1 MYVLD
6 LDLDFFLDNIC
17 PLAEK
22 GTRPDANQASPWPE
36 EQVRFFLEHNCGL
49 RRETPVPG
57 ALFETHDQAL
67 SHWQGLEK
75 PLSVTH
81 VDAHS
86 DLGVGKPGPAFV
98 LESVITRPVE
108 ARLDIPGYYAQQQL
122 DEAQTR
128 WRKAPRDAEASAAWE
143 GCLYAA
149 VQTDLYDEDTR
160 RRLPAR
166 YCALSDRLLR
176 APRPAEDFVH
186 HRIQVEL
193 QQKRYARAQ
202 QLCTRYLTLY
212 PESELAVRDEIT
224 VCVHTKN
231 GAALQAFLGTLR
243 SRPVL
248 LTPQTLAWV
257 RAFRKEEFCEQR
269 S

>member
-108 ARLDIPGYYAQQQL
+108 ARLDIPGYYAQQKL
-122 DEAQTR
+122 DEANYLLFALAFR
-128 WRKAPRDAEASAAWE
+128 WISELENVRNPASLPDMPSFCGEGFLQLESAVGRLIPALNRHEPKIPYRVYADWRTFRAKAPYAFAS
-143 GCLYAA
+143 LA
-149 VQTDLYDEDTR
+149 VSPLCAPGGGRADSHHRGIRGLFRYHHLISSVTRLRRANKIR
-160 RRLPAR
+160 RRHIPGMGQ
-166 YCALSDRLLR
+166 SLR
-176 APRPAEDFVH
+176 GFRP
-186 HRIQVEL
+186 
-193 QQKRYARAQ
+193 
-202 QLCTRYLTLY
+202 
-212 PESELAVRDEIT
+212 
-224 VCVHTKN
+224 
-231 GAALQAFLGTLR
+231 
-243 SRPVL
+243 
-248 LTPQTLAWV
+248 
-257 RAFRKEEFCEQR
+257 
-269 S
+269 

>member
-98 LESVITRPVE
+98 LES
-108 ARLDIPGYYAQQQL
+108 
-122 DEAQTR
+122 
-128 WRKAPRDAEASAAWE
+128 
-143 GCLYAA
+143 
-149 VQTDLYDEDTR
+149 
-160 RRLPAR
+160 
-166 YCALSDRLLR
+166 
-176 APRPAEDFVH
+176 
-186 HRIQVEL
+186 
-193 QQKRYARAQ
+193 
-202 QLCTRYLTLY
+202 
-212 PESELAVRDEIT
+212 
-224 VCVHTKN
+224 
-231 GAALQAFLGTLR
+231 
-243 SRPVL
+243 
-248 LTPQTLAWV
+248 
-257 RAFRKEEFCEQR
+257 
-269 S
+269 